1 MLSLDKRDSRSVS
14 TRIQESRIR
23 NQFWTAPNQLTLLRL
38 MFIPFV
44 IINVFDGN
52 WRWALGLLIIA
63 GLSDGLDGLL
73 ARLLN
78 QQTMLGEYLDP
89 IADKLLLSSLFLV
102 LSFVRKI
109 PWKYTIIVF
118 SRDLIIVST
127 CVVLYATVGMRD
139 FRPSIFG
146 KASTF
151 CQIAAVF
158 FVVLVQVV
166 SQPWVFM
173 VERFFLYA
181 TFVFATISGVHY
193 VIRTGNRLRHA
204 EPRTPAV
211 RNAS

>member
-1 MLSLDKRDSRSVS
+1 MLPLNRSTSRSVS

-38 MFIPFV
+38 VFIPFV

-52 WRWALGLLIIA
+52 WGWALGLLIVA

-73 ARLLN
+73 ARVLN

-146 KASTF
+146 KTSTF
-151 CQIAAVF
+151 CQIATVF
-158 FVVLVQVV
+158 FVVLAQVAT
-166 SQPWVFM
+166 QPWVVM
-173 VERFFLYA
+173 AERFFLYA
-181 TFVFATISGVHY
+181 TFVFTSISGIHY
-193 VIRTGNRLRHA
+193 VLRTGYRLRHFQPSA
-204 EPRTPAV
+204 PPV
-211 RNAS
+211 HDAS